1 MKKIVFIF
9 LTLLTLTSCLND
21 FLELKPVS
29 ETYSANFWKTEA
41 SAQVVFTSIYADL
54 QKNFNSSAGQGLN
67 YIGWYE
73 MRSDNFYGSLTQ
85 NTFPFGQ
92 ININNIGTTH
102 PCADWNVWY
111 KSIGSANTAL
121 YFIPKIPNLSDLSR
135 NKLLAEAYFLRAYCY
150 FNIVRIWG
158 DAPIVTKPVLTF
170 DDVTRPA
177 RDSSKLIMDSVI
189 MKDLYKSMKLVD
201 IKQADLYRFNAGAL
215 YSLATDVAMWNHN
228 YALADSCSNI
238 LINNAI
244 LKTKYTLVTTPVFY
258 TVVSA
263 ATTSENIWTVKWS
276 YANNGYNAIV
286 QSLTG
291 AILVSKQV
299 RDIWSSAEWSLD
311 ARRAQTIDMSTV
323 YTTTYLNNTTVVGAA
338 MWKYQPITRF
348 PNNTNEKYIP
358 LYRLAD
364 IILLR
369 AEALNKLGR
378 YAEALTEL
386 NKIRTRA
393 GLPSRVDADYSS
405 APDKTYAIES
415 DILLERRFELLGEGK
430 RWFDLMRTGRA
441 MATMNA
447 YFKDVLNPGGL
458 TNYKPF
464 TANWQLYWPVLQD
477 NINENGNLKQTGQY

>member
-1 MKKIVFIF
+1 MKKIIVIF

-21 FLELKPVS
+21 FLDLKPIS
-29 ETYSANFWKTEA
+29 ETYSANFWKSEA
-41 SAQVVFTSIYADL
+41 SAQTVFTSIYADM
-54 QKNFNSSAGQGLN
+54 QKNFNSSAGQGLG

-85 NTFPFGQ
+85 NAYPFGQ
-92 ININNIGTTH
+92 ININNINTTH

-121 YFIPKIPNLSDLSR
+121 YFIPTIPDLTDLER

-170 DDVTRPA
+170 ADVTSPA

-189 MKDLYKSMKLVD
+189 MKDIYKSMKLVD
-201 IKQADLYRFNAGAL
+201 VNQTDMYRFNAGAL

-238 LINNAI
+238 LINNTPYKAR
-244 LKTKYTLVTTPVFY
+244 YTLVTAPVFY
-258 TVVSA
+258 TVVST
-263 ATTSENIWTVKWS
+263 ATTSENIWTLKWS
-276 YANNGYNAIV
+276 YANNSYNIIAQNLI
-286 QSLTG
+286 G
-291 AILVSKQV
+291 AVYVTKEVKDS
-299 RDIWSSAEWSLD
+299 IWATTAWSLD
-311 ARRAQTIDMSTV
+311 ARRTQTIDIAYAYASN
-323 YTTTYLNNTTVVGAA
+323 YLTSPNARAT
-338 MWKYQPITRF
+338 MWKYQPLTRF

-378 YAEALTEL
+378 YPEALTEL

-393 GLPSRVDADYSS
+393 GLPSRLITAYSA
-405 APDKTYAIES
+405 APDITYAIES
-415 DILLERRFELLGEGK
+415 DILLERRLELFGEGK

-447 YFKDVLNPGGL
+447 YFEKYLKPGGV

-464 TANWQLYWPVLQD
+464 TDSWQLYWPVLQD
-477 NINENGNLKQTGQY
+477 NITENGNLKQTGQY